1 MSSTAGCGDG
11 AGTAAA
17 GIVKAQR
24 GAPVEISWLSTLT
37 SGVDRGLKR
46 PKVQGDVLQMAIVP
60 FDDRDGWIWFDGE
73 FVPWR
78 EAKTHV
84 LTHGLHYGSS
94 VFEGERMYNGE
105 IFKLTEHSERL
116 KRSAELLDFEIPYSV
131 AEIDQACKDTCA
143 RNGLTDCYIRPVAY
157 LGADKLSVSSI
168 GNKVHLA
175 IAVWEWPSYFD
186 PEVKKKGIKLE
197 WAKWRRPDPATAP
210 STAKAAGLYMICTM
224 SKNAAEQRG
233 FADALMLDWRGY
245 VAEATGANVFFVKD
259 GVIHTPDVSNILNG
273 ITRQT
278 VIDLAKAKG
287 IEVVVRN
294 ILPEE
299 LADFSEC
306 FLTGSAAE
314 VTPVG
319 SVGEYSFVPGEISL
333 GLMSD
338 YEKLVRGEL

>member
-1 MSSTAGCGDG
+1 
-11 AGTAAA
+11 
-17 GIVKAQR
+17 
-24 GAPVEISWLSTLT
+24 
-37 SGVDRGLKR
+37 
-46 PKVQGDVLQMAIVP
+46 MAFVP

-94 VFEGERMYNGE
+94 VFEGERMYGGE
-105 IFKLTEHSERL
+105 IFRLTAHSQRL

-131 AEIDQACKDTCA
+131 AEIDAACKETCA
-143 RNGLTDCYIRPVAY
+143 RNGLIDCYIRPVAY
-157 LGADKLSVSSI
+157 LGAEQLSVSARNS
-168 GNKVHLA
+168 KVHLA
-175 IAVWEWPSYFD
+175 IAAWEWPSYFD
-186 PEVKKKGIKLE
+186 PEVKKKGIALE
-197 WAKWRRPDPATAP
+197 WAKWRRPDPSTAP

-224 SKNAAEQRG
+224 SKTAAEKRG
-233 FADALMLDWRGY
+233 YADALMLDWRGY

-259 GVIHTPDVSNILNG
+259 GALHTPRVDHILDG

-278 VIDLAKAKG
+278 VIEMAQARG
-287 IEVVVRN
+287 TEVVVRD

-299 LADFSEC
+299 LAGFSEC

-319 SVGEYSFVPGEISL
+319 QVGDYRFTPGELSL
-333 GLMSD
+333 GLMDD
-338 YEKLVRGEL
+338 YGKLVRGQL

>member
-1 MSSTAGCGDG
+1 
-11 AGTAAA
+11 
-17 GIVKAQR
+17 
-24 GAPVEISWLSTLT
+24 
-37 SGVDRGLKR
+37 
-46 PKVQGDVLQMAIVP
+46 MAFVP

-94 VFEGERMYNGE
+94 VFEGERMYGGE
-105 IFKLTEHSERL
+105 IFKLTAHSERL

-131 AEIDQACKDTCA
+131 AEIDAACKETCA
-143 RNGLTDCYIRPVAY
+143 RNGLIDCYIRPVAY
-157 LGADKLSVSSI
+157 LGPEQLSVSARNS
-168 GNKVHLA
+168 KVHLA
-175 IAVWEWPSYFD
+175 IAAWEWPSYFD
-186 PEVKKKGIKLE
+186 PEVKKKGIALE

-224 SKNAAEQRG
+224 SKTAAEKRG

-245 VAEATGANVFFVKD
+245 VAEATGANVFFVRN
-259 GVIHTPDVSNILNG
+259 GALHTPRVDHILDG

-278 VIDLAKAKG
+278 VIEMAQARG
-287 IEVVVRN
+287 IEVVVRD

-299 LADFSEC
+299 LGDFSEC

-319 SVGEYSFVPGEISL
+319 QVGDYRFTPGALSL
-333 GLMSD
+333 SLMDD
-338 YEKLVRGEL
+338 YGKLVRGEL